1 MAVEYGDRYSV
12 QQSIIEDEQTK
23 ARNAIT
29 DAVNLAATKGAG
41 MMYEAVSRGEREGQ
55 FYADLGNMLTGQGR
69 PVDPRLARQ
78 DALEA
83 IFNRH
88 GHPDSYED
96 MVAIANDLRASG
108 FPGEA
113 DLAMTQANAYQQTE
127 TNRLNAEK
135 TASQSTFAEKLAIWD
150 NSTAERRKE
159 LTEAGFF
166 GEATTTIILG
176 EGEEAYQKK
185 LGDLMAE
192 KDIALIESIGPAMG
206 TLENTNEV
214 LKLLD
219 DEGVTTGFGAT
230 MFTNAKR
237 MGNTLMR
244 VLNKDHLV
252 KEDVSKD
259 QYLEALLGSQVFAMI
274 KTLGIGAR
282 GLDTPAERDF
292 LISVMTGVRTMD
304 AGAIKRLTRL
314 RQEIA
319 IEAIQKYNEK
329 IDNGS
334 LYNYIMLER
343 KIPDDGSE
351 ESKARLELA
360 RIEMKQELPEIYQT
374 TWKRPAEGVR
384 PVLLDGKETGYF
396 SWDGRYY
403 DSENREIS
411 IDDLNALLNSEGGQ

>member
-1 MAVEYGDRYSV
+1 MAVEYGDRFSV
-12 QQSIIEDEQTK
+12 EQEILKDQETK

-29 DAVNLAATKGAG
+29 DAVNLASIKGAG
-41 MMYEAVSRGEREGQ
+41 MMYHAVGEGRRQGAGLEG
-55 FYADLGNMLTGQGR
+55 LGRMLTGKEK
-69 PVDPRLARQ
+69 PIDPRRARQ
-78 DALEA
+78 DALAA
-83 IFNRH
+83 ILDPH
-88 GHPDSYED
+88 GTPDSYED
-96 MVAIANDLRASG
+96 MVAIANDLRAGG

-127 TNRLNAEK
+127 TNRLNALK

-150 NSTAERRKE
+150 NSTPGRREE
-159 LTEAGFF
+159 LTKAGFF
-166 GEATTTIILG
+166 GEATTNIILDAG
-176 EGEEAYQKK
+176 PGAYQKK
-185 LGDLMAE
+185 LGGLMAE
-192 KDIALIESIGPAMG
+192 KDILLIESIGPAMG
-206 TLENTNEV
+206 TLKNTNEV
-214 LKLLD
+214 LQLLD

-237 MGNTLMR
+237 VGNTVMR
-244 VLNKDHLV
+244 LLGKDHLV

-292 LISVMTGVRTMD
+292 LISVMTGTRTMD

-329 IDNGS
+329 IENGS
-334 LYNYIMLER
+334 LDNYIMLER

-351 ESKARLELA
+351 ESKARLALA
-360 RIEMKQELPEIYQT
+360 RIDMKQEMPEVYQT
-374 TWKRPAEGVR
+374 TWKRPAKGVR
-384 PVLLDGKETGYF
+384 PVELDGVETGYF
-396 SWDGRYY
+396 SWGGRYY